1 MAASKYRE
9 TRIAVQ
15 VSTPTITSGLD
26 EVVKV
31 LAKCLKK
38 RGNIAMPRITCD
50 RPVSNQQT

>member
-1 MAASKYRE
+1 MAAS
-9 TRIAVQ
+9 
-15 VSTPTITSGLD
+15 LD